1 MIKTKELAP
10 KESRNDRILRTNLV
24 EVWIMINESNNG
36 LNETNKEMKENYKKN
51 HCQRKYFRKP
61 KWREKEKRRGR

>member
-10 KESRNDRILRTNLV
+10 KESRNDRILRTNLI

-36 LNETNKEMKENYKKN
+36 LNETNKEIKENYKK
-51 HCQRKYFRKP
+51 KSLSKKIF
-61 KWREKEKRRGR
+61 

>member
-1 MIKTKELAP
+1 
-10 KESRNDRILRTNLV
+10 
-24 EVWIMINESNNG
+24 MINESNNG

-61 KWREKEKRRGR
+61 K

>member
-10 KESRNDRILRTNLV
+10 KESKNDRILRTNLI

-36 LNETNKEMKENYKKN
+36 LNETNKEIKENYKK
-51 HCQRKYFRKP
+51 KSLSKKIF
-61 KWREKEKRRGR
+61 